1 MPTLVSFVIVSA
13 ALLGIGIY
21 GLSVKRNAIRIL
33 FSVELIVNAANLNFV
48 AFTRYM
54 NPPQVS
60 GQVIVFYS
68 IAAAAMEAAV
78 GLALILV
85 AFRLNSSIDVRK
97 LNKLKGYAPLLMQL
111 LQILLVPLIFVFI
124 TYFAGFVGG
133 LRLVGLLSS
142 LWVTLLS

>member
-1 MPTLVSFVIVSA
+1 LPSLVSYIIVSA

-33 FSVELIVNAANLNFV
+33 FAVELIVNAANLNFI
-48 AFTRYM
+48 AFARYM
-54 NPPQVS
+54 NPPTVS

-85 AFRLNSSIDVRK
+85 AFRLNSTIDVRK
-97 LNKLKGYAPLLMQL
+97 LNKLKG
-111 LQILLVPLIFVFI
+111 
-124 TYFAGFVGG
+124 
-133 LRLVGLLSS
+133 
-142 LWVTLLS
+142 

>member
-1 MPTLVSFVIVSA
+1 MVALVNYLIVSA

-21 GLSVKRNAIRIL
+21 GLTVKKNAIRIL
-33 FSVELIVNAANLNFV
+33 FAVEVIVNAANLNFV

-54 NPPQVS
+54 NPAQVT

-85 AFRLNSSIDVRK
+85 AFRLNSTIDVRK
-97 LNKLKGYAPLLMQL
+97 LDKLKG
-111 LQILLVPLIFVFI
+111 
-124 TYFAGFVGG
+124 
-133 LRLVGLLSS
+133 
-142 LWVTLLS
+142 

>member
-1 MPTLVSFVIVSA
+1 LPSLVSYIIVSA

-33 FSVELIVNAANLNFV
+33 FAVELIVNAANLNFI
-48 AFTRYM
+48 AFARYM
-54 NPPQVS
+54 NPPRVS

-85 AFRLNSSIDVRK
+85 AFRLNSTIDVSK
-97 LNKLKGYAPLLMQL
+97 LNKLKG
-111 LQILLVPLIFVFI
+111 
-124 TYFAGFVGG
+124 
-133 LRLVGLLSS
+133 
-142 LWVTLLS
+142 

>member
-1 MPTLVSFVIVSA
+1 MVTLVSYIVVSA

-33 FSVELIVNAANLNFV
+33 FAVEIIVNAANINFA
-48 AFTRYM
+48 AFTRYL

-68 IAAAAMEAAV
+68 IAASAMEAAV

-85 AFRLNSSIDVRK
+85 AFRLNNSIDVREMD
-97 LNKLKGYAPLLMQL
+97 KLKG
-111 LQILLVPLIFVFI
+111 
-124 TYFAGFVGG
+124 
-133 LRLVGLLSS
+133 
-142 LWVTLLS
+142 

>member
-1 MPTLVSFVIVSA
+1 MPTLVSFIIVSA

-21 GLSVKRNAIRIL
+21 GLTVKRNAIRIL
-33 FSVELIVNAANLNFV
+33 FAVELIVNAANLNFV

-54 NPPQVS
+54 NPPRVS

-97 LNKLKGYAPLLMQL
+97 LDKLKG
-111 LQILLVPLIFVFI
+111 
-124 TYFAGFVGG
+124 
-133 LRLVGLLSS
+133 
-142 LWVTLLS
+142 

>member
-1 MPTLVSFVIVSA
+1 VPSLVSYIIVSA

-33 FSVELIVNAANLNFV
+33 FAVELIVNAANLNFI
-48 AFTRYM
+48 AFARYM
-54 NPPQVS
+54 NPPRIS

-85 AFRLNSSIDVRK
+85 AFRLNSTIDVRK
-97 LNKLKGYAPLLMQL
+97 LNKLKG
-111 LQILLVPLIFVFI
+111 
-124 TYFAGFVGG
+124 
-133 LRLVGLLSS
+133 
-142 LWVTLLS
+142 

>member
-1 MPTLVSFVIVSA
+1 MSA

-33 FSVELIVNAANLNFV
+33 FAVELIVNAANLNFI
-48 AFTRYM
+48 AFARYM
-54 NPPQVS
+54 NPPRIS

-85 AFRLNSSIDVRK
+85 AFRLNSSNDVRK
-97 LNKLKGYAPLLMQL
+97 LNKLKG
-111 LQILLVPLIFVFI
+111 
-124 TYFAGFVGG
+124 
-133 LRLVGLLSS
+133 
-142 LWVTLLS
+142 

>member
-1 MPTLVSFVIVSA
+1 
-13 ALLGIGIY
+13 
-21 GLSVKRNAIRIL
+21 
-33 FSVELIVNAANLNFV
+33 
-48 AFTRYM
+48 M

-97 LNKLKGYAPLLMQL
+97 LNKLKG
-111 LQILLVPLIFVFI
+111 
-124 TYFAGFVGG
+124 
-133 LRLVGLLSS
+133 
-142 LWVTLLS
+142 

>member
-1 MPTLVSFVIVSA
+1 MPTLVSFIIVSA

-33 FSVELIVNAANLNFV
+33 FAVELIVNAANLNFV
-48 AFTRYM
+48 AFSRYM
-54 NPPQVS
+54 NPPQVT

-85 AFRLNSSIDVRK
+85 AFRLHSSIDVRK
-97 LNKLKGYAPLLMQL
+97 LDKLKG
-111 LQILLVPLIFVFI
+111 
-124 TYFAGFVGG
+124 
-133 LRLVGLLSS
+133 
-142 LWVTLLS
+142 

>member
-1 MPTLVSFVIVSA
+1 MPSLVSYLIVSA

-33 FSVELIVNAANLNFV
+33 FAVELIVNAANLNFV
-48 AFTRYM
+48 AFARYM
-54 NPPQVS
+54 NPPKIS

-85 AFRLNSSIDVRK
+85 AFRLNSTIDVRK
-97 LNKLKGYAPLLMQL
+97 LNKLKG
-111 LQILLVPLIFVFI
+111 
-124 TYFAGFVGG
+124 
-133 LRLVGLLSS
+133 
-142 LWVTLLS
+142 

>member
-1 MPTLVSFVIVSA
+1 MPTLVSFIIVSA

-48 AFTRYM
+48 AFSRYM
-54 NPPQVS
+54 NPPQVT

-85 AFRLNSSIDVRK
+85 AFRLHSTIDVRK
-97 LNKLKGYAPLLMQL
+97 LNKLKG
-111 LQILLVPLIFVFI
+111 
-124 TYFAGFVGG
+124 
-133 LRLVGLLSS
+133 
-142 LWVTLLS
+142 

>member
-1 MPTLVSFVIVSA
+1 MVALSSYIIVSA

-21 GLSVKRNAIRIL
+21 GLTVKKNAMRLL
-33 FSVELIVNAANLNFV
+33 FAIEIIVNAANLNFA

-54 NPPQVS
+54 SPPQVS

-85 AFRLNSSIDVRK
+85 AFRLNGSIDVRK
-97 LNKLKGYAPLLMQL
+97 LNKLKG
-111 LQILLVPLIFVFI
+111 
-124 TYFAGFVGG
+124 
-133 LRLVGLLSS
+133 
-142 LWVTLLS
+142 